1 MRRNPLARAA
11 LAAFALLLLGTAAA
25 PASACENGVQ
35 FAVDNNTPRIARAE
49 KALNEGQFTMA
60 AVGVLQVFST
70 IRSTPV
76 SQSPLA
82 RRALRIMALASIRT
96 EGALTAGKSWRGT
109 TPEEQRA
116 NLNWAIDTLQAL
128 NKQRPN
134 NPSLQTDLGEALSK
148 SEKHR
153 EEALKLLGK
162 LADKDLITSPHGY
175 AALARLRAL
184 AGDKT
189 GSDAAAKRCEGIAK
203 KPDVCKVSAG
213 ASA

>member
-1 MRRNPLARAA
+1 MRRNPLDRAA

-35 FAVDNNTPRIARAE
+35 IMVDHNTPRIARAE

-76 SQSPLA
+76 TQSPLA
-82 RRALRIMALASIRT
+82 NRALRIMALAAIRT
-96 EGALTAGKSWRGT
+96 DGALTAGKQWRGT

-116 NLNWAIDTLQAL
+116 NINWAIDTLQAL

-162 LADKDLITSPHGY
+162 LAERDLITSPHGY

-184 AGDKT
+184 SGDKP
-189 GSDAAAKRCEGIAK
+189 GSDAAAKRCEAVAK
-203 KPDVCKVSAG
+203 KPDVCKISAG